1 MFLNDFFQLQKRG
14 TTVKTEVLAGITT
27 FMTMAYILAVN
38 PGILSTTGMDYQAVF
53 FATCIASGIIT
64 MAMGLFVNFPIALA
78 PGMGL
83 NAYFAVVAA
92 KGGDFTWQEALGAV
106 FISGI
111 IFTIL
116 TITNLRQLLMVAVPA
131 PLKKAITAGIGLFIT
146 IIGVKLSELVVV
158 DVHLGPSLEAIK
170 SSGGFGHLLF
180 FEWDLKLGN
189 LSSPGVQMA
198 LFGLLLSSLLMA
210 RRVKGALLWGI
221 LATTALG
228 IPLGVTKIENFAY
241 KLPDISHLAVGQLN
255 IPGALHHGLITV
267 IFTFTFVELFDTFGT
282 LMGTTSRAG
291 LLDEHG
297 NNPNIGKAMLVDAL
311 GVSFGAFMGTSSTTA
326 YIESSAGIG
335 EGGRTGLTAVVTGL
349 LFIAALFLAPVFAL
363 IPSAA
368 TAPALIIVGMLMIT
382 DILEVNFQD
391 ITDGVP
397 AFITMTM
404 MPFTYNIANGISAG
418 IVLYTVLKALTGKVR
433 DVHWLMWIL
442 TVLVVLR
449 YSYIGIA

>member
-1 MFLNDFFQLQKRG
+1 MLNNLFQLEKRG
-14 TTVKTEVLAGITT
+14 TTVKTEVLAGFTT

-53 FATCIASGIIT
+53 LATCIASGLIT

-92 KGGDFTWQEALGAV
+92 RGGAFTWQEALGAV

-111 IFTIL
+111 IFTFL
-116 TITNLRQLLMVAVPA
+116 TVTNLRQLLMVAVPA

-170 SSGGFGHLLF
+170 NSGGFGHLMF

-198 LFGLLLSSLLMA
+198 LFGLLVSALLMA

-221 LATTALG
+221 LTTTLLG
-228 IPLGVTKIENFAY
+228 IPLGVTNIKNFAY
-241 KLPDISHLAVGQLN
+241 KLPDFSHLAVGQLD
-255 IPGALHHGLITV
+255 ILGALHHGLITV

-291 LLDEHG
+291 LLDERG

-311 GVSFGAFMGTSSTTA
+311 GVSLGAFLGTSSTTA

-335 EGGRTGLTAVVTGL
+335 EGGRTGLTAVTTGL

-418 IVLYTVLKALTGKVR
+418 IVLYTALKALTGR
-433 DVHWLMWIL
+433 FREVHWLMW
-442 TVLVVLR
+442 VLSLLVILR
-449 YSYIGIA
+449 YSYLGIA